1 VSNAQILA
9 ILSGLSDV
17 PRPLAE
23 LLPGATRAEVK
34 EAAEYLGGVGLA
46 DVRLREGVMT
56 ATLAVPA
63 ELFVQK
69 ARARGEC

>member
-1 VSNAQILA
+1 MSNAQILA
-9 ILSGLSDV
+9 LLSGLSDV

-34 EAAEYLGGVGLA
+34 EVADYLGGTGLA
-46 DVRLREGVMT
+46 DVRVREGVIT
-56 ATLAVPA
+56 ATLAEVGR
-63 ELFVQK
+63 LFVQK